1 MNNRRIWSKS
11 DDEIITVRIDGV
23 YGFPNKTYFKG
34 GHGCKV
40 GIKIK
45 VGSYS
50 VEGSFY
56 TSTGEL
62 FKFYKKLKP
71 CQNELNSIAEFDSY
85 ESSLELTVKYES
97 GRILICG
104 EYQENLAADDILE
117 FNFNSNQS
125 YFKNSV
131 KQLEQIFDKYGG
143 TREIL
148 TPYEEENLWAYK

>member
-1 MNNRRIWSKS
+1 
-11 DDEIITVRIDGV
+11 
-23 YGFPNKTYFKG
+23 
-34 GHGCKV
+34 
-40 GIKIK
+40 
-45 VGSYS
+45 
-50 VEGSFY
+50 
-56 TSTGEL
+56 
-62 FKFYKKLKP
+62 
-71 CQNELNSIAEFDSY
+71 
-85 ESSLELTVKYES
+85 LTVKYES

-148 TPYEEENLWAYK
+148 TPYEEENL